1 MEYSFTIDGRLPG
14 LNELI
19 NADRRNVH
27 AGNHMK
33 QENQEAVQMYI
44 FRDLRRLHIED
55 PVLLHYRFYEPNKK
69 RDLDNI
75 SGFAHKIIQDALV
88 STGVLK
94 NDGWANIAGMDDL
107 FFVDSAR
114 PRIEVTIEVI

>member
-1 MEYSFTIDGRLPG
+1 MEYSFTIEGRLPG
-14 LNELI
+14 INELI

-33 QENQEAVQMYI
+33 RENQEAVQMYI
-44 FRDLRRLHIED
+44 FRDLRRLHIEE